1 MVYLRMKRMK
11 KGNEKRTLKRKTFLK
26 IKGKIVH

>member
-11 KGNEKRTLKRKTFLK
+11 KGNEKRALKKTFLK